1 MWASCIRLINPINGN
16 TVQVIKLDQN
26 DAALSV
32 SLCKF
37 PHMDPSSTF
46 CLVGVARDY
55 QLSPRSVAGGSI
67 HVYRI
72 IHGGQGLELIHK
84 TPVDE
89 VPYCIHPFQNKVL
102 VGVGKL
108 LRLYDLGRKKLLR
121 KCENKHIPHLVV
133 DIKTVGERIIVSDAQ
148 ESCHWVKYRRGENQL
163 VTFADDT
170 TPRWVTVACPLDYS
184 TTAIADKFGN
194 VSLVRL
200 PSSTNDDVEEDP
212 TGTKSLWDRGLLSG
226 AGQKADC
233 IAVTHIGETI
243 ISLSK
248 AALIPGGSDILVYTT
263 LSGTVG
269 MLVPFTS
276 NEDHDFFQHLEMH
289 LRGEH
294 PPLCGRDHLSF
305 RSYYYPNKSVLDG
318 DLCEQFNTLEP
329 AKQKTIA
336 EELDRTPAEVSKKL
350 EDIRTRYAF

>member
-1 MWASCIRLINPINGN
+1 MSI
-16 TVQVIKLDQN
+16 
-26 DAALSV
+26 

-46 CLVGVARDY
+46 CLVGVAKDY

-72 IHGGQGLELIHK
+72 IHGGQGLELIHR
-84 TPVDE
+84 TALDE
-89 VPYCIHPFQNKVL
+89 VPYAICPFQNKVL
-102 VGVGKL
+102 IGVGRL

-133 DIKTVGERIIVSDAQ
+133 DIKTVGERIICSDVQ
-148 ESCHWVKYRRGENQL
+148 ESVHWVKYRRGENQL

-170 TPRWVTVACPLDYS
+170 TPRWVTTTCTLDYS
-184 TTAIADKFGN
+184 TVAIADKFGN
-194 VSLVRL
+194 LSLVRL
-200 PSSTNDDVEEDP
+200 PQNTNDDVDEDP

-226 AGQKADC
+226 ASQKADC

-248 AALIPGGSDILVYTT
+248 AALIPGGSDSLVYTT

-289 LRGEH
+289 LRGEN
-294 PPLCGRDHLSF
+294 PPLCGRDHLSY
-305 RSYYYPNKSVLDG
+305 RSYYYPIKNVLDG

-329 AKQKTIA
+329 SKQKSIA